1 MSYSPDCSSSLLPPS
16 TLLEPFVCCVLLLF
30 FLPPYMIT
38 LTVTV
43 LLLFFDVQLKLCE
56 GNPKSSNE
64 TTDNWSLVSSGLSAL
79 ANMARDT
86 YIRKRIADEQ
96 AWWETSVKFLVC
108 ITTLTSGSRN
118 LLCIQAEWSIQLLF
132 ISSFSSMKLLKLRIC
147 NPPGRDVSPMQGYT
161 PAINLPVLPTYTC
174 ILE

>member
-1 MSYSPDCSSSLLPPS
+1 MVTGFLPCLILLIVLLPCFHLPLCLNPLSVVSCFFFSSLPICHYTHCHCS
-16 TLLEPFVCCVLLLF
+16 
-30 FLPPYMIT
+30 
-38 LTVTV
+38 

-56 GNPKSSNE
+56 GNPKTSNE

-108 ITTLTSGSRN
+108 ISTLTSGSCN
-118 LLCIQAEWSIQLLF
+118 LLLLLHNF
-132 ISSFSSMKLLKLRIC
+132 TFMEQPI
-147 NPPGRDVSPMQGYT
+147 
-161 PAINLPVLPTYTC
+161 
-174 ILE
+174 